1 MKLFATVY
9 VDENMHILIP
19 HYLRVRGFDAINAR
33 DAGMRGKPD
42 RDQLEFSTANE
53 RVIVTHDRFDFLAL
67 HIEWLDAGRVHYGI
81 LLSGMRPPAEIA
93 RRIADLLNRL
103 TADELKNGLF
113 YV

>member
-1 MKLFATVY
+1 MKLFAAVY
-9 VDENMHILIP
+9 VDENMHVLVSS
-19 HYLRVRGFDAINAR
+19 YLRTRGFEAINAR

-42 RDQLEFSTANE
+42 RVQFEFAIANE
-53 RVIVTHDRFDFLAL
+53 RVIATHDRIDFLEL
-67 HIEWLDAGRVHYGI
+67 HDEWLTSSRAHYGI
-81 LLSGMRPPAEIA
+81 ILTSVRPPAEIA